1 VADSST
7 VEDLAPV
14 VGALV
19 GISLLEQAQA
29 LDAVVGVNALNVFL
43 NEASRVDDEA
53 LSRVNFAVALA
64 QHVRAQ
70 DVQTNARIGFAV
82 SYGDTVQARDV
93 LSARFLWLPVDDQQA
108 ANWLDITDAQTPGWT
123 NIADAQTPNWQDI

>member
-1 VADSST
+1 MADRSSGRGKVARAGRPWLDRLYFGVVERNKPILIDGTTRIGLESDS
-7 VEDLAPV
+7 V
-14 VGALV
+14 
-19 GISLLEQAQA
+19 I
-29 LDAVVGVNALNVFL
+29 
-43 NEASRVDDEA
+43 
-53 LSRVNFAVALA
+53 
-64 QHVRAQ
+64 
-70 DVQTNARIGFAV
+70 ARIGFAV